1 MNKNSI
7 IKKVVVAITIP
18 LLLQVILFILMILI
32 TGIIP
37 TMKENII
44 SSFRERGNDRHRY
57 IQDQMLQS
65 WSSINRK
72 TKNINMNILNELEE
86 KGLST
91 SELNSNV
98 NISNEILTG
107 ISFHIL
113 DLARRNYTTDIFIIL
128 DT

>member
-44 SSFRERGNDRHRY
+44 SSFRERGKDRHRY

-91 SELNSNV
+91 SELNSND
-98 NISNEILTG
+98 NI
-107 ISFHIL
+107 
-113 DLARRNYTTDIFIIL
+113 
-128 DT
+128 

>member
-44 SSFRERGNDRHRY
+44 SSFRERGNDRHMY

-98 NISNEILTG
+98 NI
-107 ISFHIL
+107 
-113 DLARRNYTTDIFIIL
+113 
-128 DT
+128 